1 LETYATFAGWKP
13 TLRSQVENLRYE
25 KRSRRLVTCGEP
37 KPGVLHVQV
46 ANLHLLGRLPAC
58 ATVAG

>member
-1 LETYATFAGWKP
+1 METYATGAF
-13 TLRSQVENLRYE
+13 TQVENLRYE

-46 ANLHLLGRLPAC
+46 ANLHLPGRLPAC

>member
-1 LETYATFAGWKP
+1 METYATK
-13 TLRSQVENLRYE
+13 

-37 KPGVLHVQV
+37 EPGVLHVQV
-46 ANLHLLGRLPAC
+46 ANLHLPGRLPTC